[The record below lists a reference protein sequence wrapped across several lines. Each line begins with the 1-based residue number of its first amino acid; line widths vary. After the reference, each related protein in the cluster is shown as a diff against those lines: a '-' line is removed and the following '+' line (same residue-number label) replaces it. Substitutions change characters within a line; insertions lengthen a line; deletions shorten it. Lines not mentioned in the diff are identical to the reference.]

1 VATNLPHRAMV
12 AQPLQGAN
20 AAYAP
25 DVNYCECPAVCQT
38 CLDMS
43 DFGAGRRPPTGRHQN
58 PTVGYDKPDT
68 GHCSLKQCLA
78 HGIVGR
84 FAASQ
89 DALPP
94 PTCRPR
100 LVLATTIAT
109 ADWGRGR
116 PVFLRRLP
124 EAVTRLRSVGELATG
139 VVLQSTC
146 QT

>member
-68 GHCSLKQCLA
+68 GHCSLKQLIA
-78 HGIVGR
+78 PGVVGR
-84 FAASQ
+84 FAPLRMLFHSPTSKKA
-89 DALPP
+89 PP
-94 PTCRPR
+94 SR
-100 LVLATTIAT
+100 
-109 ADWGRGR
+109 
-116 PVFLRRLP
+116 
-124 EAVTRLRSVGELATG
+124 
-139 VVLQSTC
+139 
-146 QT
+146 